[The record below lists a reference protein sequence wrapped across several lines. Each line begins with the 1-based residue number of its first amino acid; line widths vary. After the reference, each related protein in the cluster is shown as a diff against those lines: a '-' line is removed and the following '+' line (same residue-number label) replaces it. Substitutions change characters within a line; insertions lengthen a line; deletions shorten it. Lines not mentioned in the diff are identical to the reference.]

1 MAAKMAAENNRVLK
15 KSLNKGLNALCNGNG
30 ADTVN

>member
-1 MAAKMAAENNRVLK
+1 MATNVRKKQRALK
-15 KSLNKGLNALCNGNG
+15 KSLNKGLNETGLRNG